1 MPPKPRGRGASRAR
15 GSARG
20 GAVAGRATTGASEST
35 DATPQSTA
43 PADASEAAAEPVVPK
58 QEDGDA
64 KPVISGDGAS
74 AAMESQASEAP
85 STTASA
91 VASPQPSAEPTTR
104 APVQRLGSLQGS
116 VPPSRSASPSVRG
129 RGGTTRGKRGVKTPA
144 FTGRRSKEERDAIA
158 KELAARDRERTKEQ
172 VAAEARKQAD
182 ATRAARREASKL
194 KNARGGFSGVASG
207 PFSLGSSK
215 EDRKNNPNR
224 GYSGFGSGSGSR
236 AERVKNED
244 GSYGGSGSRSGGG
257 GGGGGGSGGGPSIK
271 REDGG
276 LVSSDEED
284 EADVPRKDIDLIEI
298 SSDEDESKPKSA
310 PTLRGARTALPVRIG
325 RKEHQER
332 TFGINTE
339 ASSETAAKILEQAEA
354 SGQSLKDAA
363 SEQTSR
369 KPKSKPKDM
378 EITGSRKQFKGVWHD
393 SEDSDVVVK
402 TEPTSEDE
410 NMVNAE
416 QVGQSEDPA
425 QPAEKQ
431 EPQSPDAERK
441 PKLRK
446 KPIAEPILQTD
457 EDRAEW
463 ARFQSNLRH
472 IRAELGPEE
481 VPQVDGSG
489 DVPMADAAS
498 TEKKPTVRDNNVYLF
513 QIPPLMPAV
522 EPPSIKKET
531 SDPQPAQPPVQ
542 PSVKPDPKIKL
553 EEGSFSDPSARSKEG
568 VRFGSGLVGKLRV
581 HESGR
586 TTLDWGGTSYE
597 LTPGQ
602 KASFLQEVASLSIRP
617 ESERTAPE
625 DGGDATSLGRVKG
638 KFVVVPNW
646 GEMLG

>member
-1 MPPKPRGRGASRAR
+1 MPPKPRGRGGTRTR
-15 GSARG
+15 GSGRG
-20 GAVAGRATTGASEST
+20 GAAAGPATTDTSEST
-35 DATPQSTA
+35 DATLQSTA
-43 PADASEAAAEPVVPK
+43 PAGASEAPAEPVVPK

-64 KPVISGDGAS
+64 KPVVIGEGAS
-74 AAMESQASEAP
+74 ATVEPQASEAP
-85 STTASA
+85 PATASA
-91 VASPQPSAEPTTR
+91 VASPQPDTEPAAR

-172 VAAEARKQAD
+172 VAADKRKEAEAAK
-182 ATRAARREASKL
+182 AARREASKL

-215 EDRKNNPNR
+215 EDRKNSSNR
-224 GYSGFGSGSGSR
+224 GFSGFGSGSGSR

-244 GSYGGSGSRSGGG
+244 GSYGASGSRSGGG
-257 GGGGGGSGGGPSIK
+257 GGGGGSSIK

-276 LVSSDEED
+276 LVSSDDEEL
-284 EADVPRKDIDLIEI
+284 ADIPRRDIDLIEI
-298 SSDEDESKPKSA
+298 SSDEEESKAKSA
-310 PTLRGARTALPVRIG
+310 PSHRGPRTALPVRIG

-332 TFGINTE
+332 TIGINTE
-339 ASSETAAKILEQAEA
+339 ASSETSAKILEQAES
-354 SGQSLKDAA
+354 SGQPIRNTA

-369 KPKSKPKDM
+369 KPKNKSKDV

-410 NMVNAE
+410 NMVDAE
-416 QVGQSEDPA
+416 QVGLADAPA
-425 QPAEKQ
+425 QSSEKQ
-431 EPQSPDAERK
+431 EAQSPNAERK
-441 PKLRK
+441 PKLK
-446 KPIAEPILQTD
+446 KKSIAEPVLQTD

-481 VPQVDGSG
+481 IAQVDGSG
-489 DVPMADAAS
+489 DVPMTDAAS

-522 EPPSIKKET
+522 EPPSIKKEA
-531 SDPQPAQPPVQ
+531 SDPQPAPLPTQ
-542 PSVKPDPKIKL
+542 PSAKPDTKIKL
-553 EEGSFSDPSARSKEG
+553 EEGSFSDPSARPKEG

-597 LTPGQ
+597 LTPGN
-602 KASFLQEVASLSIRP
+602 KTSFLQEVASLNLRP
-617 ESERTAPE
+617 ENERTAPE
-625 DGGDATSLGRVKG
+625 DAGEAISLGRVKG